1 VVIIIIAMH
10 TSRAPALAKDSP
22 QPPVNTHI
30 FRRWLRGEN
39 PGYTVSGGHLDVKIA
54 MGRNI
59 L

>member
-1 VVIIIIAMH
+1 MH